1 MQSPLEHLTPKPHHS
16 LRAANN
22 AWEAKQDKQFIL
34 GVQHHMD
41 RIDETS
47 KKLLDLFFCKE
58 ERQQQFIRTT
68 MKEINEENQL
78 RQWGVTQAKPLQ
90 REQPQAP
97 PASPQAAA
105 ASQDPAVLVIQPTAP
120 SPTSSVPSSMP
131 SLESIPS
138 AAEYDSDCEIT
149 SYKQP
154 KKRRVVPKPELVDPE
169 MEKLEASAQN
179 LEL

>member
-1 MQSPLEHLTPKPHHS
+1 MQ
-16 LRAANN
+16 
-22 AWEAKQDKQFIL
+22 
-34 GVQHHMD
+34 
-41 RIDETS
+41 
-47 KKLLDLFFCKE
+47 
-58 ERQQQFIRTT
+58 
-68 MKEINEENQL
+68 EINEENQM
-78 RQWGVTQAKPLQ
+78 RQWGVTQTKPLD

-105 ASQDPAVLVIQPTAP
+105 ASQDPAILVIQPTAP
-120 SPTSSVPSSMP
+120 SPTSSVPFSMP

-154 KKRRVVPKPELVDPE
+154 KKKRVVPKPEPVDPE
-169 MEKLEASAQN
+169 MEKLEAGAQN

>member
-1 MQSPLEHLTPKPHHS
+1 MQ
-16 LRAANN
+16 
-22 AWEAKQDKQFIL
+22 
-34 GVQHHMD
+34 
-41 RIDETS
+41 
-47 KKLLDLFFCKE
+47 
-58 ERQQQFIRTT
+58 
-68 MKEINEENQL
+68 EINEENQM
-78 RQWGVTQAKPLQ
+78 RQWGVTQAKPLN

-105 ASQDPAVLVIQPTAP
+105 ASQDPAILVIQPTAP

-154 KKRRVVPKPELVDPE
+154 RKKRVVPKPEPVDPE
-169 MEKLEASAQN
+169 MEKLEAGAQN
-179 LEL
+179 LEWQWLKLYM

>member
-1 MQSPLEHLTPKPHHS
+1 
-16 LRAANN
+16 
-22 AWEAKQDKQFIL
+22 
-34 GVQHHMD
+34 MD

-47 KKLLDLFFCKE
+47 KKLLDLFLCKE

-78 RQWGVTQAKPLQ
+78 RQWVVTQAKPLQ

-105 ASQDPAVLVIQPTAP
+105 ASQDPAILVIQPTAP
-120 SPTSSVPSSMP
+120 SPTSSVSSSLP

-149 SYKQP
+149 GYKQP
-154 KKRRVVPKPELVDPE
+154 KKKRVVPKPEPVDPE

>member
-1 MQSPLEHLTPKPHHS
+1 M
-16 LRAANN
+16 
-22 AWEAKQDKQFIL
+22 
-34 GVQHHMD
+34 
-41 RIDETS
+41 
-47 KKLLDLFFCKE
+47 
-58 ERQQQFIRTT
+58 
-68 MKEINEENQL
+68 
-78 RQWGVTQAKPLQ
+78 TQAKPLN

-97 PASPQAAA
+97 PSSPQAAA
-105 ASQDPAVLVIQPTAP
+105 ASQDPAILEIQPSAP
-120 SPTSSVPSSMP
+120 SPTSSVPSSLP

-154 KKRRVVPKPELVDPE
+154 RKKRVIVKSEPVDPE